1 MVYMGWK
8 SWLADIG
15 GRSKVRGDVRALAV
29 TRRRKR
35 VPKKQPPDFGGQT
48 GVVGQIFAGPN

>member
-1 MVYMGWK
+1 MGWK